1 MAIVHFRDYQTFKN
15 TMDLKMAETADH
27 FVMIGYLLKEA
38 RDTNILAESGYSS
51 MGEFA
56 RSEYGL
62 DESMTSRF
70 ISICEKYGNGE
81 DRLLPQFEKFGYA
94 KLSEML
100 TLPESVTEAITP
112 EMTKEEIR
120 EIKAE
125 VREEEKISDLEVRLE
140 DQAETEDLLKEAI
153 KAYLHEFPKD
163 FKELFECL
171 TAGGDYKAIMS
182 SIVPNGSAT
191 LMMRVSGVGRLM
203 IRVESHDMPVKLIN
217 IRENTLKEYSIAEFT
232 AAIDA
237 VFDNLAES
245 PEEAWKEIYQEDMP
259 AEREENK
266 EKPKKESREK
276 KLKIAP
282 AQKKKTPE
290 INPPAEAKKEEPEKA
305 AEEEPDQIEKQV
317 EEAKTD
323 TEEASLP
330 AEGHDAGV
338 KEVPPLAEEEAG
350 GAQRDSDE
358 VLPPAAGQDARA
370 EEAPPL
376 AAGHTGKDSIKEALE
391 ILEAVPEG
399 GCLEYEKVRQV
410 VELIKA
416 MG

>member
-15 TMDLKMAETADH
+15 TMDMKMAETADH

-140 DQAETEDLLKEAI
+140 DQTETENLLKEAI

-171 TAGGDYKAIMS
+171 IAGGDYKAIMS
-182 SIVPNGSAT
+182 AIVPNGAAT

-203 IRVESHDMPVKLIN
+203 IRVEAHDTPVKLIN
-217 IRENTLKEYSIAEFT
+217 IRENTSKEYSIAEFT

-245 PEEAWKEIYQEDMP
+245 PEEAWKEIYQENMP
-259 AEREENK
+259 VEKEESE

-290 INPPAEAKKEEPEKA
+290 INPPAEVKKEEPEEA
-305 AEEEPDQIEKQV
+305 AEEEPNQIEKKV
-317 EEAKTD
+317 E
-323 TEEASLP
+323 
-330 AEGHDAGV
+330 
-338 KEVPPLAEEEAG
+338 
-350 GAQRDSDE
+350 E
-358 VLPPAAGQDARA
+358 VLPPAAGEDDGAQRNTDEVPPPEAGQDART

-376 AAGHTGKDSIKEALE
+376 AAEEADGVQRNTDEVPPPAAGHEEKDKIKEALA

>member
-1 MAIVHFRDYQTFKN
+1 MAIVHFDYQTFKN

-163 FKELFECL
+163 FKEIFECL

-217 IRENTLKEYSIAEFT
+217 IRENTSKEYSIAEFT
-232 AAIDA
+232 AAIDG
-237 VFDNLAES
+237 VFGSLDGSL
-245 PEEAWKEIYQEDMP
+245 EEVWKGIYQEDMP
-259 AEREENK
+259 VEKEESE

-290 INPPAEAKKEEPEKA
+290 INPPVEVKKEEPEKA
-305 AEEEPDQIEKQV
+305 AEDGPNQIEKQV
-317 EEAKTD
+317 EEV
-323 TEEASLP
+323 LP
-330 AEGHDAGV
+330 PAAGEAEGD

-350 GAQRDSDE
+350 GVQRDADE

-376 AAGHTGKDSIKEALE
+376 AAGHTGKDSIKEALK

>member
-15 TMDLKMAETADH
+15 TMDMKMAETADH

-100 TLPESVTEAITP
+100 TLSESVTEAITP

-171 TAGGDYKAIMS
+171 DAGGDYKAIMS
-182 SIVPNGSAT
+182 AIVPNGAAT

-203 IRVESHDMPVKLIN
+203 IRVESHDTPVKLIN
-217 IRENTLKEYSIAEFT
+217 IRENTSKEYSIAEFI

-245 PEEAWKEIYQEDMP
+245 PEETWKEIYQEDMP
-259 AEREENK
+259 AEREENE

-290 INPPAEAKKEEPEKA
+290 INSPAEANKEELEKA

-317 EEAKTD
+317 EE
-323 TEEASLP
+323 
-330 AEGHDAGV
+330 
-338 KEVPPLAEEEAG
+338 
-350 GAQRDSDE
+350 
-358 VLPPAAGQDARA
+358 VLPPAAGEDDGAQRNTDEVPPPAA
-370 EEAPPL
+370 EEADGVERGNDEASPA